1 MWSHVLTDTVLAY
14 TLDVCVWK
22 TILQCKY
29 VYADSW
35 LLAKCAEAKAKQ
47 VVLPYVNPSMR
58 KKYLNRSSFMV
69 IVKGLQDKTEMRC
82 FFV

>member
-1 MWSHVLTDTVLAY
+1 MLW
-14 TLDVCVWK
+14 
-22 TILQCKY
+22 KY

-47 VVLPYVNPSMR
+47 VVLPSANPDMR
-58 KKYLNRSSFMV
+58 KKYLNRPFYGDS
-69 IVKGLQDKTEMRC
+69 KDKTEMEC